1 MCSNGI
7 RCFFRPVMAY
17 HNHHDN
23 DYPYY
28 GNEDC
33 WEHFWVFE
41 EWWWDYDS
49 SSSLR
54 PNVD

>member
-1 MCSNGI
+1 LCSNGI

-17 HNHHDN
+17 HNYHDN

-28 GNEDC
+28 GTEDC
-33 WEHFWVFE
+33 WEYSWVLE

-49 SSSLR
+49 SSSPR